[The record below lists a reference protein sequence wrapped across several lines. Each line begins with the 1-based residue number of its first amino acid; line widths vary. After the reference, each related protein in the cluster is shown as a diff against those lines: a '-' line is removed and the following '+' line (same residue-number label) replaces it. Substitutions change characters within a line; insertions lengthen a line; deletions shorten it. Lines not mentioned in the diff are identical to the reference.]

1 MKMKHNPMSRRRMGF
16 SLVEVL
22 MAVGIAATSMALLI
36 GLLPAGLSTFREA
49 MNTTVTS
56 QIGQRLLYE
65 AAQTDYNVLTQEPLT
80 KPWRYFDD
88 EGGELQDARG
98 AIFHVVTRV
107 EPTTTI
113 PGPQGG
119 VIQKNLASVIVQVVH
134 NAEDRPIPQAT
145 VPASP
150 GDPPEGTVEPDSR
163 FDFVTFTGHVA
174 KNL

>member
-1 MKMKHNPMSRRRMGF
+1 MKTTTDSKQRRRSGF

-22 MAVGIAATSMALLI
+22 VAVGIAATSMTLLL

-65 AAQTDYNVLTQEPLT
+65 AAQTDYNVLTTAPLT

-88 EGGELQDARG
+88 EGGELPDATG

-107 EPTTTI
+107 EPATSI
-113 PGPQGG
+113 PGPLGG
-119 VIQKNLASVIVQVVH
+119 VIQQNLASVLVQVVH
-134 NAEDRPIPQAT
+134 NPEARQIPQAG
-145 VPASP
+145 VAAGN
-150 GDPPEGTVEPDSR
+150 GDPPEGTVDPTSS